1 MPGLEL
7 ETKTQPSLMKE
18 LQILSP
24 DGQSRFVPLE
34 GDRISLGRSSAAELY
49 YPDDGGLSRQHL
61 VIERD
66 GDEWALRDLGSK
78 NGTTLNG
85 IRITERTQLKSGDRI
100 AAGHLILVYDMA
112 SLRTPKPVVIF
123 DARDDAEAN
132 PSSSTV
138 ITHLDGVIKSDDTP
152 GAAETLAATHVSALI
167 RAGNELAGHL
177 PLPELFRFILDLSIQ
192 TVKAD
197 RGLLMTLEDGELVVR
212 ANKGEGFRISTAVRD
227 RVLNSGLSV
236 LVRDTS
242 IDDAFRERR
251 SIVEQNIRTL
261 MAVPLQT
268 RDQIIGVIYV
278 DSPSLLREFTKDD
291 LNLLTVMANIAAI
304 RIEHTRFA
312 EVEQARQLL
321 ARDLEQAA
329 EIQQRFLPA
338 VAPTVRGLDLSGHNA
353 PCRTVGGD
361 YYDFFPYE
369 ESRIAMVL
377 GDVSGKGMPASL
389 LMMGL
394 QARVQV
400 LIEEPKNLAD
410 VMTRLNRITSAN
422 CPSNRFISLFFC
434 ILDGDTGELAF
445 CNAGH
450 NPPLI
455 VRKNGEY
462 EQLKGGGPVLGIL
475 PFIEYQEHRSRLDE
489 GDVLVIYSDG
499 VTEATNPAGREFG
512 IDGLADAVVKNRNQ
526 PAAAILNAINRAVA
540 VYTAAAAQADDIT
553 LIVARRVA
561 P

>member
-1 MPGLEL
+1 
-7 ETKTQPSLMKE
+7 MKE

-24 DGQSRFVPLE
+24 DGQSRFVPLDGE
-34 GDRISLGRSSAAELY
+34 RVSLGRSSTAELAF
-49 YPDDGGLSRQHL
+49 PDDNGLSRQHL
-61 VIERD
+61 AIERD
-66 GDEWALRDLGSK
+66 GDGWVLSDLGSK
-78 NGTTLNG
+78 NGTMLNG
-85 IRITERTQLKSGDRI
+85 IKIAERVSLKSGDRI
-100 AAGHLILVYDMA
+100 AAGHLILIYDVSSRA
-112 SLRTPKPVVIF
+112 PKPVVVF
-123 DARDDAEAN
+123 DPGEETGERN
-132 PSSSTV
+132 TSSTV
-138 ITHLDGVIKSDDTP
+138 VTHLEGVIKSD
-152 GAAETLAATHVSALI
+152 GGIVEAQLLAANHVSALI
-167 RAGNELAGHL
+167 RAGNELAGNR
-177 PLPELFRFILDLSIQ
+177 PLPELFRFILDLAIQ
-192 TVKAD
+192 AVQAD
-197 RGLLMTLEDGELVVR
+197 RGVLMTAEGDDLVVR
-212 ANKGEGFRISTAVRD
+212 ANQGEGFRISSAVRD

-242 IDDAFRERR
+242 LDDALRDRR

-268 RDQIIGVIYV
+268 RDKIIGIIYV
-278 DSPSLLREFTKDD
+278 DSPSLQREFTKDD
-291 LNLLTVMANIAAI
+291 LNLLTVMANVAAI

-338 VAPTVRGLDLSGHNA
+338 VAPSVRGLDVAGHNA

-361 YYDFFPYE
+361 YYDFFPYGT
-369 ESRIAMVL
+369 SRMAMVL

-400 LIEEPKNLAD
+400 LIEEPKSLAD
-410 VMTRLNRITSAN
+410 AMTRLNRITSAN
-422 CPSNRFISLFFC
+422 CPANRFISLFFC
-434 ILDGDTGELAF
+434 ILDGDTGELTF

-455 VRKNGEY
+455 VRADGTY

-475 PFIEYQEHRSRLDE
+475 PFIDYEEYRARLNE
-489 GDVLVIYSDG
+489 GDSLVIYSDG
-499 VTEATNPAGREFG
+499 VTEAHNPTGEEFE
-512 IDGLADAVVKNRNQ
+512 IEGLAAAVIPDRNQ
-526 PAAAILNAINRAVA
+526 SAAAIIRTINKAV
-540 VYTAAAAQADDIT
+540 TAFTAGAPPADDIT

-561 P
+561 L

>member
-1 MPGLEL
+1 
-7 ETKTQPSLMKE
+7 MKE

-24 DGQSRFVPLE
+24 DGQNRFIPLE
-34 GDRISLGRSSAAELY
+34 TERISLGRSSAADLPF
-49 YPDDGGLSRQHL
+49 PDDNGLSRQHL
-61 VIERD
+61 AIEREGD
-66 GDEWALRDLGSK
+66 GWALRDLGSK
-78 NGTTLNG
+78 NGTMLNG
-85 IRITERTQLKSGDRI
+85 AKISGRTTLKSGDRI
-100 AAGHLILVYDMA
+100 TAGHLILIYDGA
-112 SLRTPKPVVIF
+112 SSKSAKPVVVF
-123 DARDDAEAN
+123 DHGEEAEEHTT
-132 PSSSTV
+132 SSTV
-138 ITHLDGVIKSDDTP
+138 ITQLEGLIQSDGGIVE
-152 GAAETLAATHVSALI
+152 AQLLAASHVSALV
-167 RAGNELAGHL
+167 RAGNELAGNR
-177 PLPELFRFILDLSIQ
+177 PLPELFRFILDLAIQ
-192 TVKAD
+192 AVKAD
-197 RGLLMTLEDGELVVR
+197 RGVLMTAEGDDLVIR
-212 ANKGEGFRISTAVRD
+212 ANQGEGFRISTAVRD

-242 IDDAFRERR
+242 VDDALRDRR

-268 RDQIIGVIYV
+268 RAKIIGIIYV
-278 DSPSLLREFTKDD
+278 DSPSLLREFSKDD
-291 LNLLTVMANIAAI
+291 LNLLTVMANVAAI
-304 RIEHTRFA
+304 RIEHTRYA

-321 ARDLEQAA
+321 ARELEQAA

-338 VAPTVRGLDLSGHNA
+338 VAPPVRGLDVAGHNA

-361 YYDFFPYE
+361 YYDFFPYGS
-369 ESRIAMVL
+369 SRIAMVL

-400 LIEEPKNLAD
+400 LIEEPKSLAE

-434 ILDGDTGELAF
+434 ILDGDTGDLTF

-455 VRKNGEY
+455 IRAGGTY

-475 PFIEYQEHRSRLDE
+475 PTIDYEEYHARLDT
-489 GDVLVIYSDG
+489 GDALVIYSDG
-499 VTEATNPAGREFG
+499 VTEANNPAGDEFE
-512 IDGLADAVVKNRNQ
+512 IEGLAAAMIPEREQ
-526 PAAAILNAINRAVA
+526 PAATIISRINNAVA
-540 VYTAAAAQADDIT
+540 AYTAGAPPADDIT

-561 P
+561 V

>member
-1 MPGLEL
+1 
-7 ETKTQPSLMKE
+7 MKE
-18 LQILSP
+18 LQILTP
-24 DGQSRFVPLE
+24 DGQNRFIPLKE
-34 GDRISLGRSSAAELY
+34 DRISLGRSSAAELSF
-49 YPDDGGLSRQHL
+49 PDDSGLSRQHL
-61 VIERD
+61 AIERD
-66 GDEWALRDLGSK
+66 GDGWALRDLGSK
-78 NGTTLNG
+78 NGTMLNG
-85 IRITERTQLKSGDRI
+85 LKITGRTPLKSGDRI
-100 AAGHLILVYDMA
+100 TAGHLILVYDSA
-112 SLRTPKPVVIF
+112 SSQKHQPVVVF
-123 DARDDAEAN
+123 DQRADSGE
-132 PSSSTV
+132 PTSTSTV
-138 ITHLDGVIKSDDTP
+138 ITQLEGVIKSD
-152 GAAETLAATHVSALI
+152 GGIVEAQVLAVSHVSALV
-167 RAGNELAGHL
+167 RAGNELAGNR
-177 PLPELFRFILDLSIQ
+177 PLPELFRFILDLAIQ
-192 TVKAD
+192 AVKAS
-197 RGLLMTLEDGELVVR
+197 RGVLMTAEDDNLTVQ
-212 ANKGEGFRISTAVRD
+212 ANQGEGFRISTAVRD

-268 RDQIIGVIYV
+268 REKIIGIIYV

-291 LNLLTVMANIAAI
+291 LNLLTVMANVAAI
-304 RIEHTRFA
+304 RIEHTRYA
-312 EVEQARQLL
+312 EVEQARQLM

-338 VAPTVRGLDLSGHNA
+338 IAPPVRGLDVAGHNA

-361 YYDFFPYE
+361 YYDFFPYGS
-369 ESRIAMVL
+369 SRIAMVL

-400 LIEEPKNLAD
+400 LIEEPKSLGE

-422 CPSNRFISLFFC
+422 CPADRFITLFFC
-434 ILDGDTGELAF
+434 ILDGDTGELTF

-455 VRKNGEY
+455 VRANGSY

-475 PFIEYQEHRSRLDE
+475 PFIDYQEYHEQLAE
-489 GDVLVIYSDG
+489 GDALVIYSDG
-499 VTEATNPAGREFG
+499 VTEANNPAGDEFE
-512 IDGLADAVVKNRNQ
+512 IEGLAEAVIPHRGQ
-526 PAAAILNAINRAVA
+526 SAATIIGRINKAVA
-540 VYTAAAAQADDIT
+540 TYTAGAPPADDIT

-561 P
+561 

>member
-1 MPGLEL
+1 
-7 ETKTQPSLMKE
+7 MKE

-24 DGQSRFVPLE
+24 DGQSRLVPLE
-34 GDRISLGRSSAAELY
+34 GEGVSLGRSSTADLCYASDTALSKKHLAIEK
-49 YPDDGGLSRQHL
+49 DG
-61 VIERD
+61 E
-66 GDEWALRDLGSK
+66 EWALRDLGSK
-78 NGTTLNG
+78 NGTMLNG
-85 IRITERTQLKSGDRI
+85 AKISDRMPLKSGDRI
-100 AAGHLILVYDMA
+100 TAGHLIIVYDGA
-112 SLRTPKPVVIF
+112 RSRTAKPVVVF
-123 DARDDAEAN
+123 DAQEDSEATT
-132 PSSSTV
+132 SSGTV
-138 ITHLDGVIKSDDTP
+138 ITQLEGFKGDKAVDT
-152 GAAETLAATHVSALI
+152 AAETLAASHVSALI
-167 RAGNELAGHL
+167 RAGNELSGHR
-177 PLPELFRFILDLSIQ
+177 PLPELFRFILELSIQ
-192 TVKAD
+192 AVKAD
-197 RGLLMTLEDGELVVR
+197 RGVLMTIEGGELVVQ
-212 ANKGEGFRISTAVRD
+212 ANQGQGFRISTAVRD
-227 RVLNSGLSV
+227 RVLDSGLSI

-268 RDQIIGVIYV
+268 RDKIIGIIYV

-291 LNLLTVMANIAAI
+291 LNLLTVMANVAAI
-304 RIEHTRFA
+304 RIEQTRFA
-312 EVEQARQLL
+312 ELEQARQLM

-329 EIQQRFLPA
+329 EIQQGFLPS
-338 VAPTVRGLDLSGHNA
+338 VAPPVRGLEVAGHNA

-361 YYDFFPYE
+361 YYDFFPYGT
-369 ESRIAMVL
+369 SRIAMVL

-400 LIEEPKNLAD
+400 LIEEPKSLAE

-422 CPSNRFISLFFC
+422 CPANRFISLFFC
-434 ILDGDTGELAF
+434 ILDGDTGDLTF

-455 VRKNGEY
+455 IRANGTY

-475 PFIEYQEHRSRLDE
+475 ASIDYKEYHAKLDE

-499 VTEATNPAGREFG
+499 VTEANNPAGDEFE
-512 IDGLADAVVKNRNQ
+512 IPGLADTVIRHRTAQ
-526 PAAAILNAINRAVA
+526 SAEIISQINKDLV
-540 VYTAAAAQADDIT
+540 VYTAGAPPADDVT

-561 P
+561 A

>member
-1 MPGLEL
+1 MR
-7 ETKTQPSLMKE
+7 E

-24 DGQSRFVPLE
+24 DGNSRVVALE
-34 GDRISLGRSSAAELY
+34 GERITLGRSTTSELC
-49 YPDDGGLSRQHL
+49 YPDDNGLSRQHL
-61 VIERD
+61 AIERD
-66 GDEWALRDLGSK
+66 GDGWALRDLASK
-78 NGTTLNG
+78 NGTILNG
-85 IRITERTQLKSGDRI
+85 TRVTGRMPLKSGDRI
-100 AAGHLILVYDMA
+100 MAGHLILVYDGSA
-112 SLRTPKPVVIF
+112 AKPTKPVVVF
-123 DARDDAEAN
+123 DPLEEEHN
-132 PSSSTV
+132 TSSSTV
-138 ITHLDGVIKSDDTP
+138 ITNLEGVIKPDRPEGDA
-152 GAAETLAATHVSALI
+152 GFAAAQLSALI
-167 RAGNELAGHL
+167 RAGNELAGHR

-197 RGLLMTLEDGELVVR
+197 RGVLMTLEDGELVVQ
-212 ANKGEGFRISTAVRD
+212 ANKGDGFHISTAVRD
-227 RVLNSGLSV
+227 RVLNSGNSV

-242 IDDAFRERR
+242 IDAAFRERK

-268 RDQIIGVIYV
+268 REQIIGLIYV
-278 DSPSLLREFTKDD
+278 DSPSLLREFTADD
-291 LNLLTVMANIAAI
+291 LKLLTVMANVAAI

-329 EIQQRFLPA
+329 DIQRSFLPG
-338 VAPTVRGLDLSGHNA
+338 VAPSVHGLELAGHNA

-369 ESRIAMVL
+369 QRRVAMVL

-400 LIEEPKNLAD
+400 LIEEPKSIAA
-410 VMTRLNRITSAN
+410 VMTKLNRITSAN

-434 ILDGDTGELAF
+434 ILDGETGELTF

-455 VRKNGEY
+455 VRSNGIW
-462 EQLKGGGPVLGIL
+462 EQLSGGGPVVGIL
-475 PFIEYQEHRSRLDE
+475 PTVEYQEHRVKLDQ
-489 GDVLVIYSDG
+489 GDTLVIYSDG
-499 VTEATNPAGREFG
+499 VTEAANAKGAEFEAE
-512 IDGLADAVVKNRNQ
+512 GLAEVVVRSRHKS
-526 PAAAILNAINRAVA
+526 ASAIVTDVNRAL
-540 VYTAAAAQADDIT
+540 AAFAAGAPQSDDIT
-553 LIVARRVA
+553 LIVARVV
-561 P
+561 PT

>member
-1 MPGLEL
+1 
-7 ETKTQPSLMKE
+7 MKE

-24 DGQSRFVPLE
+24 DGKNRFVQLDSE
-34 GDRISLGRSSAAELY
+34 RISLGRSGAAELS

-61 VIERD
+61 AIERD
-66 GDEWALRDLGSK
+66 GDGWALRDLGSK
-78 NGTTLNG
+78 NGTMLNG
-85 IRITERTQLKSGDRI
+85 ARITGRMPLKSGDRI
-100 AAGHLILVYDMA
+100 TAGHLILVYDSA
-112 SLRTPKPVVIF
+112 SSKGTRPVVVF
-123 DARDDAEAN
+123 DPRDESEASS
-132 PSSSTV
+132 SSSTV
-138 ITHLDGVIKSDDTP
+138 ITHLDGVMKSDGNNGD
-152 GAAETLAATHVSALI
+152 AQVLAATHVSALI
-167 RAGNELAGHL
+167 RAGNELAGNR
-177 PLPELFRFILDLSIQ
+177 PLPELFPFILDLSIQ
-192 TVKAD
+192 AVKAD
-197 RGLLMTLEDGELVVR
+197 RGVLMTLEDGELVVKS
-212 ANKGEGFRISTAVRD
+212 NKGEGFRISTAVRD

-242 IDDAFRERR
+242 VDAAFRERR

-268 RDQIIGVIYV
+268 GEQIIGIIYV

-291 LNLLTVMANIAAI
+291 LNLLTVMANVAAI

-312 EVEQARQLL
+312 EVERTRQLM

-338 VAPTVRGLDLSGHNA
+338 VAPAVHGLDLAGHNA

-369 ESRIAMVL
+369 SSRVAMVL

-400 LIEEPKNLAD
+400 LIEEPKSLAD

-434 ILDGDTGELAF
+434 ILDGDTGELTF

-455 VRKNGEY
+455 VRATGDY

-475 PFIEYQEHRSRLDE
+475 SSIDYQEYRAALNY

-499 VTEATNPAGREFG
+499 VTEATDPAGREFE
-512 IDGLADAVVKNRNQ
+512 IDGLAAAVIQSSAQ
-526 PAAAILNAINRAVA
+526 PGATIVGEINKALVSF
-540 VYTAAAAQADDIT
+540 TAGAPPSDDIT
-553 LIVARRVA
+553 LIIARRVSI
-561 P
+561 